1 VLLRTSDSIRV
12 FPISLNLSFVF
23 LSKKKPLI
31 RLYSMH
37 PRCFKAWLPLR
48 ALQGSDQL
56 IMFAGGGWC
65 YSRSSCRWVTPS
77 TGVREEMY
85 GPVRMCALWT
95 PCFKMDIR

>member
-12 FPISLNLSFVF
+12 FPSSLNLSFVF

-56 IMFAGGGWC
+56 IMFAAARRRLVLRPLELSVGYAVNG
-65 YSRSSCRWVTPS
+65 RP
-77 TGVREEMY
+77 
-85 GPVRMCALWT
+85 
-95 PCFKMDIR
+95 